1 MRDNPAMHLLIAH
14 AAPPGPQCQAAI
26 PRLQLPHLAALLK
39 AMQPAPPRTSNPSAM
54 TPLYEHIQADLA
66 SMDAGDGLIPW
77 AALDARRA
85 GLVNAANA
93 SSGWAWITPCH
104 WRIQA
109 DHVEM
114 QDPGALAL
122 TAEESAALMEAM
134 RGYFAEDGITLHALR
149 PDTWLA
155 EGAVLKDLPTTS
167 LGRARGARVDRW
179 MPRQPQAKPLRRLQ
193 NEMQML
199 LYTHPINDARQAA
212 GQTTI
217 NSFWVSG
224 TGELPATYPLNT
236 TLDTMQPICT
246 LNNSL
251 RDAALAD
258 DASAWLTAWH
268 TLDATG
274 LANAKG
280 IEQLTLCG
288 ENQALTLAR
297 QPVPWWRGLQRRFI
311 APTPAQLI
319 AAL

>member
-1 MRDNPAMHLLIAH
+1 MRDNAAMHLLIAH
-14 AAPPGPQCQAAI
+14 AAPAGPQCQAAI
-26 PRLQLPHLAALLK
+26 ARLHLPHLAALLK
-39 AMQPAPPRTSNPSAM
+39 AMQPTQSRNSNPGAM
-54 TPLYEHIQADLA
+54 TPLYEHIQAALA
-66 SMDAGDGLIPW
+66 GMDAADGLVPW

-104 WRIQA
+104 WRIHA

-114 QDPGALAL
+114 QDPAALAL
-122 TAEESAALMEAM
+122 TTEESATLMDAM
-134 RGYFAEDGITLHALR
+134 RGYFAEDGISLHALR

-199 LYTHPINDARQAA
+199 LYTHPLNDARQAA
-212 GQTTI
+212 RQTTI

-224 TGELPATYPLNT
+224 TGELPATYPLDT
-236 TLDTMQPICT
+236 TPPTCT
-246 LNNSL
+246 LNSSL

-268 TLDATG
+268 TLDATV
-274 LANAKG
+274 LANAQG
-280 IEQLTLCG
+280 IAQLTFCG
-288 ENQALTLAR
+288 EHQAHSFAR
-297 QPVPWWRGLQRRFI
+297 QPVPWWRGIQRRFS
-311 APTPAQLI
+311 APTPVQLI
-319 AAL
+319 TTL

>member
-1 MRDNPAMHLLIAH
+1 MHLLIAH

-26 PRLQLPHLAALLK
+26 PRLQLPRLTALLK
-39 AMQPAPPRTSNPSAM
+39 SLQAVQQRNSSPAAM

-66 SMDAGDGLIPW
+66 GIDAADGLVPW
-77 AALDARRA
+77 AALDARRL

-93 SSGWAWITPCH
+93 SGGWAWITPCH
-104 WRIQA
+104 WRVNA

-114 QDPGALAL
+114 QDPAALAL
-122 TAEESAALMEAM
+122 TAQESATLVDAM
-134 RGYFAEDGITLHALR
+134 RGYFAEDGITLHPLPGPRA
-149 PDTWLA
+149 DAWLA
-155 EGAVLKDLPTTS
+155 EGAVLKGLPTTS
-167 LGRARGARVDRW
+167 LARARGARVDRW

-199 LYTHPINDARQAA
+199 LYTHPLNDTRQAA
-212 GQTTI
+212 GQTTV

-224 TGELPATYPLNT
+224 TGELPANFR
-236 TLDTMQPICT
+236 LDTAHAAPDDCT
-246 LNNSL
+246 LNTSL

-258 DASAWLTAWH
+258 DATTWLALWH
-268 TLDATG
+268 TLDATV

-288 ENQALTLAR
+288 EHQAHTLAR
-297 QPVPWWRGLQRRFI
+297 QPGAWWRSLLRRFT

-319 AAL
+319 ATL